1 MVWVNVYI
9 ILIMYVISL
18 FYCYCWD
25 FFVSFDNYSIYGFC
39 FRGLI
44 FLRLFFVW
52 MDVKLLIIS
61 IISYLCFVVLVIKF
75 LKDLKWDLDIVFI
88 ILFIVFRVGV
98 WFIICLVLIFF
109 WFIWLFLRYRV
120 WLIWRGLY
128 VWLR

>member
-88 ILFIVFRVGV
+88 ILFIVFWVGV